1 MSDEQPETRL
11 RTRWRELM
19 GRIGLTPGAGTA
31 LLDELTGAYAQS
43 GRHYHNL
50 DHIAALLDL
59 LDRHGDSVR
68 NRDALELA
76 IFFHD
81 AVYVPTRSDNEAAS
95 AILARQRLTNLGID
109 ADLVAE
115 VERLILA
122 TRHGT
127 SSADAGSD
135 PDLALLLDLDLS
147 ILAADRATYTAYAE
161 AIRREYA
168 VVPDAIY
175 RPGRRRILA
184 EFLARP
190 RIYATPHLHDLWE
203 STARANLE
211 WEIATLTAFSEKKA

>member
-1 MSDEQPETRL
+1 MTTPVEQPQARL
-11 RTRWRELM
+11 RTRWQALAE
-19 GRIGLTPGAGTA
+19 RIGIAHANGAA
-31 LLDELTGAYAQS
+31 LLDELMQAYAQG

-81 AVYVPTRSDNEAAS
+81 AVYLPTRADNEAAS
-95 AILARQRLTNLGID
+95 AVLAREHLTKVG
-109 ADLVAE
+109 AKHDLVGE

-122 TRHGT
+122 TRHGANI
-127 SSADAGSD
+127 ADADSD
-135 PDLALLLDLDLS
+135 TDLALLLDLDLS
-147 ILAADRATYTAYAE
+147 ILAAERATYAAYAQ

-168 VVPDAIY
+168 VVPDIIY
-175 RPGRRRILA
+175 RPGRRRVLA

-190 RIYATPHLHDLWE
+190 RIYATPHLHDTWE
-203 STARANLE
+203 AAARANLE
-211 WEIATLTAFSEKKA
+211 WESAALA

>member
-1 MSDEQPETRL
+1 MPAEQPETRL
-11 RTRWRELM
+11 RTRWDDLA
-19 GRIGLTPGAGTA
+19 GRIGLAHGAGTA
-31 LLDELTGAYAQS
+31 LLDELVQAYARS

-50 DHIAALLDL
+50 DHITALIELLDL
-59 LDRHGDSVR
+59 HGDSVR

-81 AVYVPTRSDNEAAS
+81 AVYVTIRFDNEAAS
-95 AILARQRLTNLGID
+95 ATLARERLADLGINEG
-109 ADLVAE
+109 LVAE

-122 TRHGT
+122 TRHGA
-127 SSADAGSD
+127 SPADADSD

-147 ILAADRATYTAYAE
+147 ILGADRATYAAYAE

-175 RPGRRRILA
+175 RPGRHRVLT

-190 RIYATPHLHDLWE
+190 RIYATPNLHDLWE
-203 STARANLE
+203 TAARTNLD
-211 WEIATLTAFSEKKA
+211 WECATLAT